1 MPVSI
6 SLEVSIPL
14 AGVSFMCVFLC
25 LKTER
30 VVPTSFPGNVSFFM
44 FQEGRWMQGEVDCHQ
59 GLSWLRSLAMV
70 IT

>member
-25 LKTER
+25 LKTE
-30 VVPTSFPGNVSFFM
+30 SSANFFSWKCFIFHVS
-44 FQEGRWMQGEVDCHQ
+44 GGEVDARR
-59 GLSWLRSLAMV
+59 G
-70 IT
+70 